1 MVARV
6 STRTA
11 IVGGSG
17 LIGRALTRS
26 LLDDGAEVLVLS
38 RNAAKRRR
46 VVDPRAD
53 IVDWSVDDMAGMAA
67 TLDGVDAVVCV
78 AGARVAPWPWTRR
91 RKQTITASRV
101 DTVRTIVDGMARL
114 PADRRPK
121 TLVVVSGIDA
131 YPESQPGDDPPPL
144 TEASPR
150 GTEFLAMVSK
160 AVEDESSRAVALGVR
175 VTRLRQG
182 HVLARD
188 ADLVWF
194 LSLPVRLF
202 LGGRLGSGQQWL
214 SWVHIDDSV
223 GLFRCALED
232 PTVDGIV
239 NVTSPG
245 AVRQLDFVR
254 AMARVLHRPTRFPV
268 PARMV
273 RLVLGEQ
280 AVLLLGSR
288 RVGPARALEM
298 GFMFRY
304 PTIDEAFEQVLG

>member
-26 LLDDGAEVLVLS
+26 LLDDGGEVLVLS

-53 IVDWSVDDMAGMAA
+53 IVDWSVDDVAGMAA
-67 TLDGVDAVVCV
+67 SLDGADGVVCV
-78 AGARVAPWPWTRR
+78 AGARVAPWPWTRG
-91 RKQTITASRV
+91 RKRTITASRV

-121 TLVVVSGIDA
+121 RLVVVSGIDA
-131 YPESQPGDDPPPL
+131 YSESPPGDDPPPL

-150 GTEFLAMVSK
+150 GTEFLAIVSR
-160 AVEDESSRAVALGVR
+160 AVEDEASRAEALGVR

-194 LSLPVRLF
+194 LSLPVKLF
-202 LGGRLGSGQQWL
+202 LGGRFGSGLQWL

-232 PTVDGIV
+232 QTVDGIV

-245 AVRQLDFVR
+245 AVRQVDFVR
-254 AMARVLHRPTRFPV
+254 AMAARLHRPTRFPV
-268 PARMV
+268 PARLV

-288 RVGPARALEM
+288 RVAPKRALEI
-298 GFMFRY
+298 GYRFRY
-304 PTIDEAFEQVLG
+304 PAIDEAFGQVFR